1 LLISFRKRPGQSPLN
16 SMKRLERLFRVSAI
30 GFVMIVLTG
39 CSKTENLDPDE
50 YIRLGQYKGLSVEK
64 ASYTVSEEEL
74 REELDM
80 LANAYA
86 DPDGKVP
93 AVTDE
98 FIRDISEGNFA
109 DLATYKEALEEQ
121 MKSEYDEFYEL
132 QYYEDLWNLAVDN
145 ATVIKDF
152 PPEYLRKKTERSIV
166 SARKYAQSLNMPF
179 DEFVEQKMGLTVE
192 EFNKQAVEYANVAAK
207 ESMVLA
213 AIAKAEN
220 ITVSDEEIEKA
231 IKEYIDLGAFESEE
245 EFEKEGPER
254 LEELK
259 EYILTSKVQDFLAEN
274 AADQNKGPD

>member
-1 LLISFRKRPGQSPLN
+1 
-16 SMKRLERLFRVSAI
+16 MKRLESLIRASAV
-30 GFVMIVLTG
+30 GAVMLVIAG
-39 CSKTENLDPDE
+39 CSKNNSLDPDE
-50 YIRLGQYKGLSVEK
+50 YIRLGQYKGLSVAK
-64 ASYTVSEEEL
+64 GSYTVSEEEV

-86 DPDGKVP
+86 DKDGNIP
-93 AVTDE
+93 EVTDE
-98 FIRDISEGNFA
+98 FIRDISEGNFS
-109 DLATYKEALEEQ
+109 DLAAYRAALEEQ

-152 PPEYLRKKTERSIV
+152 PPEYLRQKTERSII

-179 DEFVEQKMGLTVE
+179 DEFIEQKMGLTVE
-192 EFNKQAVEYANVAAK
+192 EFNKQAVEYAKVAAK

-220 ITVSDEEIEKA
+220 ITVSDDEIDKA
-231 IKEYIDLGAFESEE
+231 IKEYVDLGAFESEE

-274 AADQNKGPD
+274 AADQNNGPEKK

>member
-1 LLISFRKRPGQSPLN
+1 
-16 SMKRLERLFRVSAI
+16 MKRLEHLFRVSAI
-30 GFVMIVLTG
+30 GFAMIVLTG

-121 MKSEYDEFYEL
+121 MRSEYDEFYEL

-274 AADQNKGPD
+274 AADQNKGPDKK